1 MACLLRGNA
10 ELPWNV
16 TTQQSLTPIY
26 RTEPL
31 KLFRKMFKLAT
42 VHFLISKITAL
53 PCDLP
58 NVHDVCLFPLSS
70 REQNILI
77 HILSYCKHLCFF
89 CFFFSTVKSKHS
101 GAVGRVLLTNAA
113 QDTMSCM
120 CKTRSSEIRPEGL
133 WSVAGCMPFAN
144 DVDFLRSN
152 GPTWG
157 WEGSPG
163 QSICRVM
170 KLQRCVMS

>member
-1 MACLLRGNA
+1 MARLFQGNA

-42 VHFLISKITAL
+42 IHFLIFKVTAL

-58 NVHDVCLFPLSS
+58 IVHNVFLFPLSS

-77 HILSYCKHLCFF
+77 HILIYCKHLL
-89 CFFFSTVKSKHS
+89 FFFFFTGTVKSKHR

-113 QDTMSCM
+113 QDTMSRM
-120 CKTRSSEIRPEGL
+120 CKTRSSEIRHEGL
-133 WSVAGCMPFAN
+133 
-144 DVDFLRSN
+144 
-152 GPTWG
+152 
-157 WEGSPG
+157 
-163 QSICRVM
+163 
-170 KLQRCVMS
+170 